1 MDNQKPQQGN
11 GSNIGNEGSG
21 SSMGKDLNK
30 DIGGNDHVTSKTVG
44 HGNLDHGIDKSP
56 AQSLDKSPSQSL
68 DKSSTQSADKST
80 DKPQATT
87 QAKSLDQQLDKS
99 AADMHKTID
108 KAAEAAKPMADRLA
122 TTAHTSVD
130 KMSSALTD
138 ASARL
143 DEKSKQLQEA
153 YGRFA
158 DTGRDYVR
166 SSPATSVLIALAAG
180 YTLSKLLGRR

>member
-1 MDNQKPQQGN
+1 MDNQKTQQGN
-11 GSNIGNEGSG
+11 GSNIGNDGSG

-30 DIGGNDHVTSKTVG
+30 DIGGNDHITSKTVG
-44 HGNLDHGIDKSP
+44 FGNLDHGIDKS
-56 AQSLDKSPSQSL
+56 QSLDKS
-68 DKSSTQSADKST
+68 ADKSQ
-80 DKPQATT
+80 DTT
-87 QAKSLDQQLDKS
+87 QAKSLDKQLDKS
-99 AADMHKTID
+99 ATDMHKTID

-158 DTGRDYVR
+158 DTGREYVR
-166 SSPATSVLIALAAG
+166 TSPATSVLIALAAG